1 MAESYKSEP
10 LEKKVFKKEDRF
22 LKKEKVVEAK
32 PSSSSDNKLTSD
44 FKNPSRLCQHI
55 DKLDASE
62 KEAFAKKYNITYK
75 NSSEIR
81 NNAREAFWKGK

>member
-1 MAESYKSEP
+1 MAESYKSGP
-10 LEKKVFKKEDRF
+10 LEKKPFKKE
-22 LKKEKVVEAK
+22 EEPK
-32 PSSSSDNKLTSD
+32 PIVQSSGNKLTSD

-55 DKLDASE
+55 DKLDTSE

-81 NNAREAFWKGK
+81 NNARESFWKGN

>member
-1 MAESYKSEP
+1 MAESYENEP
-10 LEKKVFKKEDRF
+10 LQKKVFKKE
-22 LKKEKVVEAK
+22 KVVETK
-32 PSSSSDNKLTSD
+32 PSSSSGNKLTSD
-44 FKNPSRLCQHI
+44 FKNTTRVLQHI
-55 DKLDASE
+55 DKLDTSE